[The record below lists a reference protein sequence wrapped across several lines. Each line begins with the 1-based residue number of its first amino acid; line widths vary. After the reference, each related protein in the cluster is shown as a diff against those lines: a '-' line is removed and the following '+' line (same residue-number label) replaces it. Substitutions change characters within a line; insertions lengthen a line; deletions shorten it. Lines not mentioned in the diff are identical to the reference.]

1 MDKADGPLAYPLE
14 PLTAEEIRA
23 AGQGRGGRAGRSV
36 TESASSRSRCREP
49 PKERRRNP
57 RPVSKKILTVLGP
70 IEPEELGPTT
80 MHEHVLVDLSCNFV
94 TPAEES
100 ERSLL
105 DAPVT
110 MDILGVLRRRPF
122 SRCLDNVVLSDEQ
135 LAIDEL
141 TRFRRAGGSGIVD
154 CTV

>member
-1 MDKADGPLAYPLE
+1 M
-14 PLTAEEIRA
+14 
-23 AGQGRGGRAGRSV
+23 
-36 TESASSRSRCREP
+36 
-49 PKERRRNP
+49 
-57 RPVSKKILTVLGP
+57 SKKIVTVLGP

-94 TPAEES
+94 TPVAES

-135 LAIDEL
+135 LAIDE
-141 TRFRRAGGSGIVD
+141 RPASGK
-154 CTV
+154 